1 MANNDKE
8 IEKIFKRIYVWELII
23 WIAIWFIVPIM
34 IYYLNI
40 VNYVQIF
47 LSMASGISLFMHG
60 IYYLKYKKMKLSK

>member
-8 IEKIFKRIYVWELII
+8 TEKIFKRIYIWELII

-34 IYYLNI
+34 IFYLNI

-47 LSMASGISLFMHG
+47 LSIASGLSLFMHG
-60 IYYLKYKKMKLSK
+60 MYYLKYKKMNLSK